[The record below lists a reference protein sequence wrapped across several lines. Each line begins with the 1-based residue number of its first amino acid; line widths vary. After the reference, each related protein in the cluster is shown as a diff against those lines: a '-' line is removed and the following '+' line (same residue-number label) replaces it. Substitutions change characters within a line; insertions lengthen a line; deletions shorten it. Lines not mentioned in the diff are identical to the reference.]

1 MILAIDVGNTNTVIG
16 CIEQGNI
23 QNTTRIRTES
33 GLTAVEYGIKLRQI
47 FDFFD
52 LDSRAFAGAILS
64 SVVPPVTEAL
74 RQAIEWVTGGRCLL
88 VRPGMKTGMNVR
100 LDDPAALGCDLVV
113 GSVAAIAEYGAP
125 LIILDLGTAT
135 TISVVDE
142 NRGFRGGAILP
153 GVKLGYQALSAGTS
167 LLPDIAI
174 SAPKKCIGANT
185 ADCMRSGAVFGTAA
199 AIDGMI
205 ERMEQEL
212 GQRCRVVATGG
223 LAASIVPHCRREII
237 CDDQLLLKG
246 LWLLYEKNT

>member
-1 MILAIDVGNTNTVIG
+1 MILAIDVGNTNVVIG
-16 CIEQGNI
+16 CIEQGEI
-23 QNTTRIRTES
+23 RHTVRVRTEP
-33 GLTAVEYGIKLRQI
+33 GLTDVEYAIQLQQLFAYFQI
-47 FDFFD
+47 
-52 LDSRAFAGAILS
+52 DSRGFAGAILS
-64 SVVPPVTEAL
+64 SVVPPVTEPL
-74 RQAIEWVTGGRCLL
+74 RRAVEQLCLVRCLL

-135 TISVVDE
+135 TISVIDGQ
-142 NRGFRGGAILP
+142 RCFCGGAILP
-153 GVKLGYQALSAGTS
+153 GVKLGYQALSARTS

-199 AIDGMI
+199 SIDGMI

-212 GQRCRVVATGG
+212 GQPCRVVATGG
-223 LAASIVPHCRREII
+223 LAASIVPHCRREIV
-237 CDDQLLLKG
+237 CDGQLLLKG
-246 LWLLYEKNT
+246 LWLLYEKNA